1 MLATPLP
8 LDPVRSASR
17 CLPASRC
24 LSASLQVASMRRA
37 AACLLLQRYAR
48 RRLARHEVQR
58 VRRRRM
64 QLAMCAQQTA
74 WAARARLPLPLEVQS
89 EATRT
94 SLLEMGTATLRRPFG
109 VGAVWRG
116 SV

>member
-1 MLATPLP
+1 
-8 LDPVRSASR
+8 
-17 CLPASRC
+17 
-24 LSASLQVASMRRA
+24 MRRA